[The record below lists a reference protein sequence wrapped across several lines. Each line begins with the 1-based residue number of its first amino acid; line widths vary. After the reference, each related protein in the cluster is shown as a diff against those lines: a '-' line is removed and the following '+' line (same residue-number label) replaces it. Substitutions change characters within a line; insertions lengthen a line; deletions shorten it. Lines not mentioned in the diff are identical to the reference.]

1 MTNTLQIF
9 ATVGGSVGLVL
20 FIFFALFRRV
30 AISFFERINL
40 SREHSYKVVRLFM
53 VLTFTF
59 ALACVLALI
68 FFQPEPMP
76 PAKPVTEDSPKPN
89 TKHFASDENLREND
103 GMGFSI
109 DYPSAWYSTETS
121 GVTAFQPKPADAGA
135 FADVEV
141 SYSYLQSSTGF
152 TGLLDQHQKENPEWD
167 AHTQI
172 DQLLSDYNEQS
183 SKADDAGPNWLG
195 RTVREVSIQSSLG
208 PEPKQ
213 KDNLDIPVMEHLS
226 EGRYVKSIQFVQ
238 REFIFPPTDHMPKI
252 LELTCS
258 SPDHER
264 TKASEIC
271 DSIFKSLVIVNPEY
285 FGD

>member
-20 FIFFALFRRV
+20 FIFFTLFRRV
-30 AISFFERINL
+30 AISLFERINL

-68 FFQPEPMP
+68 FYQPKSTPS
-76 PAKPVTEDSPKPN
+76 ARPVTENSPKPN

-103 GMGFSI
+103 GLGFSI
-109 DYPSAWYSTETS
+109 EYPSAWYSTETS
-121 GVTAFQPKPADAGA
+121 GVTAFQPKPDDAGA
-135 FADVEV
+135 FADVRV

-152 TGLLDQHQKENPEWD
+152 TALLDQHRKENPEWD
-167 AHTQI
+167 ARTQI
-172 DQLLSDYNEQS
+172 DQLLSDYDEQWNR
-183 SKADDAGPNWLG
+183 ADDAGSNWLG
-195 RTVREVSIQSSLG
+195 RTVREVSVQSSFG
-208 PEPKQ
+208 SKPNR
-213 KDNLDIPVMEHLS
+213 KDKLDIPVIEYVS
-226 EGRYVKSIQFVQ
+226 EGRYVKSIHFVQ
-238 REFIFPPTDHMPKI
+238 RELIFPPTEHMPKI